1 MQLIGQKNNLD
12 LINKWNTLPNFMIIQ
27 GDRHTGKTNM
37 VLYLCQKFGLTY
49 VSVNK
54 SVKDVRELISVMKP
68 NSNIL
73 YHFKDFDG
81 ATLQAK
87 NALLKVTEE
96 PVPGN
101 YIVITGGPQLKT
113 LESRARK
120 ILMEPYTDTEIK
132 EYMKPYFPDELEQN
146 KLIVAGI
153 NTPAKINYY
162 KKYEQIQQLIDYAYD
177 IFSKIT
183 YMNPSIFIPMLSRF
197 EDKYNYDKIDAAS
210 LFLQILINIT
220 EYNVKEKH
228 YYSYNNVLNILLASK
243 KSLEKDPTLKRK
255 FLLFKTFYEIYMT
268 EGNG

>member
-1 MQLIGQKNNLD
+1 MQLIGQKNNLE
-12 LINKWNTLPNFMIIQ
+12 LIDKWQILPNFIIIQ
-27 GDRHTGKTNM
+27 GDKHTGKTNL

-49 VSVNK
+49 VPVKK
-54 SVKDVRELISVMKP
+54 SVKEVRGLISVMKK

-73 YHFKDFDG
+73 YHFKDFDD

-113 LESRARK
+113 LESRARR
-120 ILMEPYTDTEIK
+120 ILMEPYTKEEIK
-132 EYMKPYFPDELEQN
+132 QYMNPFFTDDIVKD

-153 NTPAKINYY
+153 NTPARVNYY
-162 KKYEQIQQLIDYAYD
+162 KKYENIQKLIEFAYD
-177 IFSKIT
+177 IFNKLT
-183 YMNPSIFIPMLSRF
+183 YMNPGIFIPMLARF
-197 EDKYNYDKIDAAS
+197 EDRYDYDKIDAVM
-210 LFLQILINIT
+210 LFLQILINIV

-228 YYSYNNVLNILLASK
+228 YYSYNNVLNILLDAK
-243 KSLEKDPTLKRK
+243 KSLEKEPTLKRK
-255 FLLFKTFYEIYMT
+255 FLLYRVFYEIYIT